1 MLQRNANE
9 CIFLFRFVLCFF
21 VFLKKNKELSEMLLE
36 GNRVT
41 EIKPGKDNIILYK
54 KKNAKFPAMA
64 LPPSGS

>member
-1 MLQRNANE
+1 MQMNA
-9 CIFLFRFVLCFF
+9 FFVLFCFVFF

-41 EIKPGKDNIILYK
+41 EIKPGKDNIILHK
-54 KKNAKFPAMA
+54 KKNAKFPTMA